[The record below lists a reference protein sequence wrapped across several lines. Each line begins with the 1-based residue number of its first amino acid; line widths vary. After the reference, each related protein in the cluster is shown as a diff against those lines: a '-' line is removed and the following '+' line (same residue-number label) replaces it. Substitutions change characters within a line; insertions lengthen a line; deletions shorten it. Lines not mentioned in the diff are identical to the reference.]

1 MKRLML
7 LGWLAW
13 SGLAYAQ
20 DQANGNEDS
29 AGERPIARSL
39 GEQAVGSRFEGVPGL
54 APNTGDVDVSVEQPV
69 EPSPSAKSEPPRGT
83 DGTASTPAQFSKPIT
98 ASRPSSTLAG
108 VDVKPPPAEIV
119 AKPGHNYVF
128 AIAKDHLN
136 RLVTPFADPMIKT
149 MSSESITTDKGI
161 VYVAATQSS
170 APIAMFV
177 YDRQD
182 PETALSLTLVP
193 MAMPPVA
200 TRISIEGYAAA
211 ERFGTPRAVEA
222 AQATESNSDYVS
234 TLSSIMSEIALG
246 RLPDG
251 YGLMPVNGYPALMP
265 ECLWSGVNVTPRQ
278 VLSGSSY
285 TVFVALV
292 ESEQPREVE
301 LPESACDEP
310 QVRAVSLWPDNTLGP
325 GEKAELYVVV
335 SAEQEVA
342 PESQRPSLIGGGW

>member
-7 LGWLAW
+7 LGCLAW
-13 SGLAYAQ
+13 AGLAYAQ
-20 DQANGNEDS
+20 APSPEDDEGS
-29 AGERPIARSL
+29 IGDRPIARSL
-39 GEQAVGSRFEGVPGL
+39 GEQAVGSRFGGVPGL
-54 APNTGDVDVSVEQPV
+54 APETGNVNVSVEHPV
-69 EPSPSAKSEPPRGT
+69 EVSPSAPSLSVDVDARPTPPV
-83 DGTASTPAQFSKPIT
+83 SHSPAAPRQAQTI
-98 ASRPSSTLAG
+98 AG

-149 MSSESITTDKGI
+149 MSTESITTDRGI

-193 MAMPPVA
+193 MVMPPVS
-200 TRISIEGYAAA
+200 TQISIDGYATA
-211 ERFGTPRAVEA
+211 ERFGTPRAVQA
-222 AQATESNSDYVS
+222 AQATESDSDYVS
-234 TLSSIMSEIALG
+234 TLSSIMSDIALG

-251 YGLMPVNGYPALMP
+251 YGLMPVAGYPALMP
-265 ECLWSGVNVTPRQ
+265 ECLWTGVDVVPRQ
-278 VLSGSSY
+278 LLSGSSY

-292 ESEQPREVE
+292 ENKQAREVE
-301 LPESACDEP
+301 LPESACNEP
-310 QVRAVSLWPDNTLGP
+310 QVRAVGLWPNNTLAP
-325 GEKAELYVVV
+325 GGRAELYVVV
-335 SAEQEVA
+335 SAEPEVA
-342 PESQRPSLIGGGW
+342 PESQRPSLIGGSW